1 MRRKRD
7 QRLSRVAW
15 FALLIGIPVFSNQV
29 NSHDWYPLE
38 CCHALDCAPVESVEI
53 LTPASADGLPAMVV
67 TTKSGTV
74 IVPVSS
80 SQPVACSCCVFSSP
94 LLRDQRLVLQ
104 PTGTK
109 AISSAL

>member
-7 QRLSRVAW
+7 PRLSLVASV
-15 FALLIGIPVFSNQV
+15 ALLIGIPVFSDQV

-74 IVPVSS
+74 IVPASFPRRES
-80 SQPVACSCCVFSSP
+80 KDNRIHACMT
-94 LLRDQRLVLQ
+94 RE
-104 PTGTK
+104 PTGRMRLLC
-109 AISSAL
+109 IFVPPPS